1 MGGYTD
7 ARGAA
12 LADELLQRIQQ
23 LPGVQSAA
31 STRGVPLTFAAF
43 GFGPLR
49 PLGQPFDPQSAIFP
63 DWGPVSPRYFE
74 TLQIPILRG
83 RAFQDSDRAG
93 AAEVAIIN
101 ETLARRLFA
110 GEDPI
115 GKTVV
120 NQTGP
125 PPSRER
131 LLQVVGV
138 ARDGKYR
145 TLGEEPRAFVYVP
158 AAQLYNSEFWI
169 LARTSGPT
177 ALAAMQATVR
187 DLDPN
192 LPILQAASLADV
204 MAFGLLPQRIA
215 AWIAGSVG
223 AVALMLAM
231 IGVYGL
237 TAHSV
242 AQRRREIGIRMALGA
257 MRGQV
262 LRMTVRRSMLLTA
275 AGSVVGLGL
284 AAAVAQLLTGL
295 LYGVSPVD
303 PISFAGAA
311 ILLCTVALVASVIPA
326 RRAATVNPVEAL
338 RAE

>member
-1 MGGYTD
+1 MANT
-7 ARGAA
+7 
-12 LADELLQRIQQ
+12 
-23 LPGVQSAA
+23 
-31 STRGVPLTFAAF
+31 
-43 GFGPLR
+43 
-49 PLGQPFDPQSAIFP
+49 
-63 DWGPVSPRYFE
+63 
-74 TLQIPILRG
+74 
-83 RAFQDSDRAG
+83 
-93 AAEVAIIN
+93 
-101 ETLARRLFA
+101 
-110 GEDPI
+110 
-115 GKTVV
+115 
-120 NQTGP
+120 
-125 PPSRER
+125 
-131 LLQVVGV
+131 
-138 ARDGKYR
+138 R
-145 TLGEEPRAFVYVP
+145 TLGEESRAFVYVP

-257 MRGQV
+257 MRGQI
-262 LRMTVRRSMLLTA
+262 LEMTVRRSMLLTA

-303 PISFAGAA
+303 PVSFAGAA
-311 ILLCTVALVASVIPA
+311 ILLCAVALVASVVPA
-326 RRAATVNPVEAL
+326 RRATAVNPVEAL

>member
-1 MGGYTD
+1 M
-7 ARGAA
+7 
-12 LADELLQRIQQ
+12 
-23 LPGVQSAA
+23 
-31 STRGVPLTFAAF
+31 
-43 GFGPLR
+43 
-49 PLGQPFDPQSAIFP
+49 
-63 DWGPVSPRYFE
+63 
-74 TLQIPILRG
+74 
-83 RAFQDSDRAG
+83 
-93 AAEVAIIN
+93 
-101 ETLARRLFA
+101 
-110 GEDPI
+110 
-115 GKTVV
+115 

-131 LLQVVGV
+131 PLQVVGV

-275 AGSVVGLGL
+275 AGSVIGLGL

-303 PISFAGAA
+303 PISFGGSRQ
-311 ILLCTVALVASVIPA
+311 LLCTVALVASVIPA